1 MHLVTNTKVSIV
13 LLLSVEYRYYPWMC
27 EGVSILVFKGGIKF
41 LSWTLGFK
49 RYIDTWSCCINNCDI
64 DISNGVITAHINSL

>member
-13 LLLSVEYRYYPWMC
+13 LLLSIEYRYYPWMG
-27 EGVSILVFKGGIKF
+27 EGVSILVLKGGI
-41 LSWTLGFK
+41 K
-49 RYIDTWSCCINNCDI
+49 RYIDTWSCCINNCDK